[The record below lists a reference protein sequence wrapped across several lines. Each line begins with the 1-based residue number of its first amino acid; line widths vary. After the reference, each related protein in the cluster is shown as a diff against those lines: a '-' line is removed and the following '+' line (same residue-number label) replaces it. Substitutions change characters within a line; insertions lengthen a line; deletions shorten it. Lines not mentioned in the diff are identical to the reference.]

1 MQKSQ
6 REKAALRQLK
16 TEETEL
22 QLRLTQIR
30 KALAVLEGTRSEPTP
45 TRPECRADLLRKYL
59 VEHPEGVRLKDVPAV
74 LHAIGHVSF
83 AGHPTTNWLYQ
94 LKPEK
99 AYFVIKDGVVTL
111 RVGCSNGAQVGSM
124 DLFQV
129 AFDNNP
135 KPTEQP
141 PAKAPITCAGH
152 EDNNLTDAA

>member
-45 TRPECRADLLRKYL
+45 TRPECRADLLQKYL

-74 LHAIGHVSF
+74 LHAIGHMSF
-83 AGHPTTNWLYQ
+83 AAHPTTNWLYQ

-99 AYFVIKDGVVTL
+99 AYSIDSILVTPQ
-111 RVGCSNGAQVGSM
+111 N
-124 DLFQV
+124 
-129 AFDNNP
+129 
-135 KPTEQP
+135 
-141 PAKAPITCAGH
+141 AKQMYGKFTP
-152 EDNNLTDAA
+152 